1 MSQGATVICES
12 ITENMDTAI
21 TAIISKDLIE
31 IQGDV
36 YIKFNDEQVE
46 FNKKFQFYMVSNQ
59 NNPHFAPDVQTKT
72 TILNFS
78 VTKEG
83 LEQQL
88 LSIVCRNE
96 SARDEDEREKIQR

>member
-46 FNKKFQFYMVSNQ
+46 FNKKF
-59 NNPHFAPDVQTKT
+59 
-72 TILNFS
+72 
-78 VTKEG
+78 
-83 LEQQL
+83 
-88 LSIVCRNE
+88 
-96 SARDEDEREKIQR
+96 